1 VTTRITML
9 DDEQLA
15 AMAPHARE
23 WVGRALRT
31 ERFEWSHWETAVR
44 ACYQYGGVAWPG
56 VAVRVTSPLAL
67 ARALFLARIRE
78 VPGDEDRAL
87 DGLVRRLTHRRA
99 DRAINRQFDRTVLA
113 QVRRAVFDP
122 VDAAAGELAVAHAVG
137 RALVERPLMQD
148 PAGVRES
155 AHAAARRITRGR
167 LLHGSRPVPGDWRA
181 WTLHLSGQ
189 GASAWSAYAT
199 FLAGVHPDEGHR
211 GWRRRIEAFTG
222 AQSAG
227 WWWPHMDFVL
237 VSDRPSDVRTE
248 TTPDGSVRLHSDRGP
263 ALTWSDG
270 WSLHL
275 WHGTLVPAWV
285 VEAPT
290 VQAIHNESNVE
301 VRRCGIESL
310 GWDAYIAGAG
320 LRLVDRADDPGNP
333 DCRLSLYDLPAS
345 VWGSRTRVLLAT
357 NGSPERDGTRRRYGL
372 PVPADMDTAVNAA
385 AWTYGLDADQ
395 YARLARRT

>member
-1 VTTRITML
+1 M
-9 DDEQLA
+9 E
-15 AMAPHARE
+15 PHARE
-23 WVGRALRT
+23 RVGRALRT
-31 ERFEWSHWETAVR
+31 ERFEWSRWESAVR
-44 ACYQYGGVAWPG
+44 ACYQFGGVAWPG

-137 RALVERPLMQD
+137 RALVERPLTQD

-167 LLHGSRPVPGDWRA
+167 LLHESRPVPGDWRA

-227 WWWPHMDFVL
+227 WWWPHMDF
-237 VSDRPSDVRTE
+237 
-248 TTPDGSVRLHSDRGP
+248 
-263 ALTWSDG
+263 
-270 WSLHL
+270 
-275 WHGTLVPAWV
+275 
-285 VEAPT
+285 
-290 VQAIHNESNVE
+290 
-301 VRRCGIESL
+301 
-310 GWDAYIAGAG
+310 
-320 LRLVDRADDPGNP
+320 
-333 DCRLSLYDLPAS
+333 
-345 VWGSRTRVLLAT
+345 
-357 NGSPERDGTRRRYGL
+357 
-372 PVPADMDTAVNAA
+372 
-385 AWTYGLDADQ
+385 
-395 YARLARRT
+395 